1 MRGFILS
8 EEGDVVEW
16 LVGALVIALGSIPII
31 VGLVQAVLAAA
42 GRGESAIRELV
53 RSGYCGA
60 GPGGP

>member
-1 MRGFILS
+1 MREFILS

-53 RSGYCGA
+53 RSGY
-60 GPGGP
+60 